1 MGSSLRFA
9 HMKESNENLKQ
20 YVSDLQSTLLQNRL
34 NSDSGQMSALSR
46 DNVQLSKL
54 LKKMDTK
61 YQKKKAECKELFKK

>member
-1 MGSSLRFA
+1 
-9 HMKESNENLKQ
+9 
-20 YVSDLQSTLLQNRL
+20 
-34 NSDSGQMSALSR
+34 MSALSR